1 MKKKNYLQKMEQGA
15 LIGTSFLLLNGIVS
29 CSKEPMD
36 TPPAETFMT
45 KSPVG
50 PPGIGG
56 MTYYAPGER
65 PILQVQNQKS
75 GFIMTDGYCSFGTTI
90 PTGYSGINITM
101 NENESFYTRK
111 ITKVEVGAAFLNFRW
126 TKGSSLELSGFKD
139 SHSQSKPAVDVGIKI
154 YSVDKSP
161 VVLYFQYTY

>member
-1 MKKKNYLQKMEQGA
+1 M
-15 LIGTSFLLLNGIVS
+15 TS

-50 PPGIGG
+50 HPGIGG

-65 PILQVQNQKS
+65 PILLVENVKS
-75 GFIMTDGYCSFGTTI
+75 GFIMTDGYCSFATTI
-90 PTGYSGINITM
+90 PTGYSGIKITM
-101 NENESFYTRK
+101 NENESGYTRK
-111 ITKVEVGAAFLNFRW
+111 ITKVEALGYSPNFSW
-126 TKGSSLELSGFKD
+126 TKGSSLELSGFKA
-139 SHSQSKPAVDVGIKI
+139 SHLPNKPATDTTIKI

-161 VVLYFQYTY
+161 VVLYFQYTD